1 MRTET
6 AVSPLHVVTAV
17 ICGTAAVTAYAGA
30 VGLIGGGL
38 ALGAALEDRLPF
50 GSVLLAG
57 LALLG
62 FVAAPMSA
70 AAIAALRP
78 RRFTAATVLVAGE
91 LLLLWIAVELAFI
104 QTYSWLQPV
113 YLVVAAVVVALG
125 WLLRPGSPTR
135 RAWPR
140 RAATLRVHKA
150 PEDADLLGRL

>member
-6 AVSPLHVVTAV
+6 AVSSLHVVTAV

-38 ALGAALEDRLPF
+38 TLGAVLEHRLPF
-50 GSVLLAG
+50 GSALLAG

-70 AAIAALRP
+70 AAIAAVRP
-78 RRFTAATVLVAGE
+78 RRVTAATVLVAGE
-91 LLLLWIAVELAFI
+91 MLLLWIAVELTFI

-125 WLLRPGSPTR
+125 WLLRPGFPTR

-140 RAATLRVHKA
+140 RTATLRVQEA
-150 PEDADLLGRL
+150 PEVPDLLGRL